1 MARDAD
7 FIVTKETTIYS
18 PVDGHKADLA
28 LRDRS
33 SGAVWI
39 CDVTVTDPISSR
51 DPDARKGRGYMA
63 REQADKKISHYRNR
77 APYVGFFPLA
87 VETYGCPCAEVP
99 TFLKLLADTGARRLF
114 NADPSSYQA
123 AKLLHQFR
131 QRWSVTLQR
140 AQALAYLGKVNEA
153 SPAPHTPVGTPDADM
168 APGDCFAIAEPL
180 GELV

>member
-1 MARDAD
+1 MQEKDAD
-7 FIVTKETTIYS
+7 TWPGSKLTRKS
-18 PVDGHKADLA
+18 PITGIG
-28 LRDRS
+28 LR
-33 SGAVWI
+33 
-39 CDVTVTDPISSR
+39 
-51 DPDARKGRGYMA
+51 
-63 REQADKKISHYRNR
+63 
-77 APYVGFFPLA
+77 
-87 VETYGCPCAEVP
+87 
-99 TFLKLLADTGARRLF
+99 ARRLF